1 MTYRSVFLS
10 WFFFLFPLAW
20 GKGILLISSEENNF
34 ASLLRDLGIPFSKSP
49 SLNALNDLSKYDA
62 LILCSLNY
70 PEPNLLS
77 QEDEAKIK
85 TFLENGG
92 RVFLEYST
100 SLNNTLFGMKFDN
113 PKRMLYERLIVGES
127 HFITKDLEIETLLE
141 EHNSAFLPPIQF
153 EGNVIIRYGKVLGTY
168 KLFKPQDW
176 VEINLDLGGIH
187 NLSLYRQRFGASI
200 ADYCP
205 EKVEVYLSED
215 GMDFK
220 VGGRAEGDLLGQIVE
235 IPLSGKRARYVKIKV
250 YKYKRSPTTD
260 WLFLGEMEIIDEKGE
275 NIALKKPYILSPN
288 PSPNYSDF
296 HPGKLTDGII
306 EGYYSDKLSVG
317 LLVPSPPSPLYPAI
331 VSSRIGKGEL
341 IISFLKIS
349 DYERRFFRP
358 SEKWETLLKNI
369 VLFLLPDE
377 ERARIEGSYIPLK
390 VWSEP
395 RKWVVPG
402 EKFKVIA
409 QSRPGIRVKAKLG
422 EGEIQ
427 MVEVGEGLWEGEMA
441 LNREGNYEI
450 KVVALNGKVKREK
463 LLKIEV
469 KAREKKY
476 REVLD
481 RNINWFLSSG
491 VMPKSDGSQGVYN
504 QRCIAWLDGGL
515 LENLPSPYRVDC
527 NAKSALAFYLYGK
540 LTKDEKFK
548 RIAERIVD
556 FMLPHQISDP
566 NRLSFGGWTWLYDKI
581 NTIYFWDDNTRT
593 ALCLLYLYKD
603 TGKEKFLIPALRTL
617 EICRRVAHPD
627 GLITRTAVEPEEL
640 DRLGCSAYRQFQQGI
655 ASDFDLLRWFSA
667 YAITGEEE
675 YKRLAETCLRCWKH
689 ISSVRGL
696 PIAYFY
702 TKDEETKKRII
713 NYWQSYLENPDVKR
727 WGVPRVDAP
736 DYQLAF
742 EGDCSI
748 TTDVNDPLS
757 DQLYQTSFLLLHAW
771 WSYKAT
777 GEAVCLS
784 AFHKIGD
791 FLARIQMESEDKRID
806 GAWVR
811 GWDLENWE
819 CFGAPY
825 DPNYGPYSAYT
836 GWMNSIIDIAY
847 CLYLMNENPFPPPK
861 KNEKALSII
870 WELRASAPRENIKE
884 ENIALN
890 RPYTLNPVPEGK
902 YGDSSPG
909 KLTDGMIDGHYE
921 DGLSVGWHIDEG
933 KGIEV
938 EMILDLGKESEIAMV
953 AQRYGAGEQGY
964 IPDEV
969 VVSASDDGENYREI
983 VRAKPQ
989 IPGFLYI
996 PLSQPVKARFVKFI
1010 IKKTRYSPTT
1020 DFLFVG
1026 ETFVYPK
1033 ADEN

>member
-1 MTYRSVFLS
+1 MTSRLLLLFS
-10 WFFFLFPLAW
+10 FFLFISLAR
-20 GKGILLISSEENNF
+20 GKGMLLISHEENNF
-34 ASLLRDLGIPFSKSP
+34 VSLLKELGIPFSEKS
-49 SLNALNDLSKYDA
+49 SLSALQDLPQYSS
-62 LILCSLNY
+62 LVLCSLNY
-70 PEPNLLS
+70 PEPNFLS
-77 QEDEAKIK
+77 QEDEIK
-85 TFLENGG
+85 LKSFLENGG
-92 RVFLEYST
+92 KVFLEYST
-100 SLNNTLFGMKFDN
+100 SSKNELFGIKLNN
-113 PKRMLYERLIVGES
+113 PKRMLHERLIISGS
-127 HFITKDLEIETLLE
+127 HYITKDLEPNTLFD
-141 EHNSAFLPPIQF
+141 EHNSAFLPPKQW
-153 EGNVIIRYGKVLGTY
+153 EGATILNYGRVLGTY
-168 KLFKPQDW
+168 KLFQPQDW
-176 VEINLDLGGIH
+176 VEINLDLGAIYS
-187 NLSLYRQRFGASI
+187 LFLYRQRYGASI

-205 EKVEVYLSED
+205 EKLEIYLSQN
-215 GMDFK
+215 GKDFQK
-220 VGGRAEGDLLGQIVE
+220 EGQVERNLLGQIVE
-235 IPLSGKRARYVKIKV
+235 IPLKGNRARYLKIKV

-260 WLFLGEMEIIDEKGE
+260 WLFLGELEVLDDKGK
-275 NIALKKPYILSPN
+275 NIALRKPYTLSPS
-288 PSPNYSDF
+288 PSPNYPDDY
-296 HPGKLTDGII
+296 PGKLTDGIV
-306 EGYYSDKLSVG
+306 EGHYSDKLSVG
-317 LLVPSPPSPLYPAI
+317 FLVPSPPSPLQPVI
-331 VSSRIGKGEL
+331 VSLKIGKGEL
-341 IISFLKIS
+341 MSSFLKIS
-349 DYERRFFRP
+349 DYEKRFFRP

-377 ERARIEGSYIPLK
+377 ERSKIEDSYIPLR

-402 EKFKVIA
+402 EKFKIIA
-409 QSRPGIRVKAKLG
+409 RTRPGASIKARFG
-422 EGEIQ
+422 EREIQ
-427 MVEVGEGLWEGEMA
+427 MREVEEGFWEGEMS
-441 LNREGNYEI
+441 LGKEGNYEI
-450 KVVALNGKVKREK
+450 EVVAIKGRVKKEG
-463 LLKIEV
+463 LLEIEV
-469 KAREKKY
+469 KTREKKY

-481 RNINWFLSSG
+481 KNINWFLRSG
-491 VMPKSDGSQGVYN
+491 VMPKGDGSEGVYN
-504 QRCIAWLDGGL
+504 QRCIAWFDGGP
-515 LENLPSPYRVDC
+515 LESLPSPYRVDC

-548 RIAERIVD
+548 RIAEKIID

-566 NRLSFGGWTWLYDKI
+566 KRPSFGGWPWLYEKI

-617 EICRRVAHPD
+617 ELCRRVAHSD

-667 YAITGEEE
+667 YAITGDEE
-675 YKRLAETCLRCWKH
+675 YERLAETCHRCWKH
-689 ISSVRGL
+689 ISTVRGL

-702 TKDEETKKRII
+702 TKDEEAKERII
-713 NYWQSYLENPDVKR
+713 NYWRSYMENPDVKR

-736 DYQLAF
+736 DYSLAF

-748 TTDVNDPLS
+748 TTDANDPLS

-777 GEAVCLS
+777 GEDVCLS

-791 FLARIQMESEDKRID
+791 FLARIQMESEDEKIN

-847 CLYLMNENPFPPPK
+847 CLYLLNENLFPPPMK
-861 KNEKALSII
+861 DEKALSMLK
-870 WELRASAPRENIKE
+870 ELRAIELKE
-884 ENIALN
+884 MIGKENIALN
-890 RPYTLNPVPEGK
+890 CPYTLHSIPEGK

-909 KLTDGMIDGHYE
+909 KLTDGIIDGRYE
-921 DGLSVGWHIDEG
+921 DGLSVGWHIEEG
-933 KGIEV
+933 KEIAV
-938 EMILDLGKESEIAMV
+938 EMLLDLGVEKEIAMV
-953 AQRYGAGEQGY
+953 AQRYGAGEIGY

-969 VVSASDDGENYREI
+969 VLLASDDGENFREI
-983 VRAKPQ
+983 GRAKPQ

-996 PLSQPVKARFVKFI
+996 PLSQPLKTRFVKFI
-1010 IKKTRYSPTT
+1010 IKKARHSPAT

-1026 ETFVYPK
+1026 ETLVYPK
-1033 ADEN
+1033 A

>member
-1 MTYRSVFLS
+1 MNCRLLL
-10 WFFFLFPLAW
+10 LFYLLTLISLAW
-20 GKGILLISSEENNF
+20 GKGVLLISSEENDF
-34 ASLLRDLGIPFSKSP
+34 TSLLKDLDIPFSQSP
-49 SLNALNDLSKYDA
+49 SLSSLKDLPQYDA

-70 PEPNLLS
+70 PEPNFLRE
-77 QEDEAKIK
+77 EDESKIK
-85 TFLENGG
+85 SFLENGG
-92 RVFLEYST
+92 RVFMEYST
-100 SLNNTLFGMKFDN
+100 SINNTLFGMKLDN
-113 PKRMLYERLIVGES
+113 PKRMLHERLIVSES
-127 HFITKDLEIETLLE
+127 HFIAKDLEVNTLLD
-141 EHNSAFLPPIQF
+141 EHNSAFLSPLQF
-153 EGNVIIRYGKVLGTY
+153 EGEPIIHYGKVLGTY

-176 VEINLDLGGIH
+176 IEINLDLGEIH

-215 GMDFK
+215 GMDFRK
-220 VGGRAEGDLLGQIVE
+220 VGQAEGNLLGQIVE
-235 IPLSGKRARYVKIKV
+235 IPLSGGKARYVKIKV
-250 YKYKRSPTTD
+250 YKYRRSPTTD
-260 WLFLGEMEIIDEKGE
+260 WLFLGEMEILDENGE
-275 NIALKKPYILSPN
+275 NIALRKSYTLSP
-288 PSPNYSDF
+288 SPPFPYSDVF
-296 HPGKLTDGII
+296 PGKLTDGII
-306 EGYYSDKLSVG
+306 EGHYSDKLSVG
-317 LLVPSPPSPLYPAI
+317 FPVRFPPSPLYPAI
-331 VSSRIGKGEL
+331 VALNIGKGEL
-341 IISFLKIS
+341 IIAFLKIS
-349 DYERRFFRP
+349 DYKRRFFRP
-358 SEKWETLLKNI
+358 SEKWEILLKNI
-369 VLFLLPDE
+369 ILFLLPDD
-377 ERARIEGSYIPLK
+377 ERARIEESYIPLK

-402 EKFKVIA
+402 EKLKIIVRTEPEV
-409 QSRPGIRVKAKLG
+409 SVKARQEEREIKMRKV
-422 EGEIQ
+422 EG
-427 MVEVGEGLWEGEMA
+427 GFWEGELS

-450 KVVALNGKVKREK
+450 KVVAMKGKMKKEGS
-463 LLKIEV
+463 LKIEV

-476 REVLD
+476 LEVLD
-481 RNINWFLSSG
+481 RNINWFLRSG
-491 VMPKSDGSQGVYN
+491 VMPKGDGSEGVYN
-504 QRCIAWLDGGL
+504 QRCIAWFDGGP
-515 LENLPSPYRVDC
+515 LESLPSPYRVDC

-540 LTKDEKFK
+540 LTKNEKFK
-548 RIAERIVD
+548 MIAEKIID

-566 NRLSFGGWTWLYDKI
+566 NRHSFGGWTWLYEKI
-581 NTIYFWDDNTRT
+581 NTIWFWDDNTRT
-593 ALCLLYLYKD
+593 ALCLLYLYKN

-617 EICRRVAHPD
+617 ELCRRVAHPD

-640 DRLGCSAYRQFQQGI
+640 DKLGCSAYRRFQQGI

-667 YAITGEEE
+667 YAITGDEE

-689 ISSVRGL
+689 ISTVRGL
-696 PIAYFY
+696 PVAYFY
-702 TKDEETKKRII
+702 TMDEETKKIII

-736 DYQLAF
+736 DYLWAF

-748 TTDVNDPLS
+748 TTAVDDPLS
-757 DQLYQTSFLLLHAW
+757 DQLYQTSFLLLHSW

-777 GEAVCLS
+777 GESVCLS

-847 CLYLMNENPFPPPK
+847 SLYLLNENPFSPPR
-861 KNEKALSII
+861 KNERALSILK
-870 WELRASAPRENIKE
+870 ELRATAPQEGIKE

-890 RPYTLNPVPEGK
+890 RPYTLTPAPEGE
-902 YGDSSPG
+902 YGDSPPG
-909 KLTDGMIDGHYE
+909 KLTDGLIDGHYE

-933 KGIEV
+933 KEIAV
-938 EMILDLGKESEIAMV
+938 EMVLDLGEEKEIAMV

-969 VVSASDDGENYREI
+969 VISASKDGANYIEI
-983 VRAKPQ
+983 GRTRPQ

-996 PLSQPVKARFVKFI
+996 PLSQPVKARYLKFF
-1010 IKKTRYSPTT
+1010 IKKARHSPTT
-1020 DFLFVG
+1020 DFLFIG
-1026 ETFVYPK
+1026 ETLVYPK
-1033 ADEN
+1033 S